1 MPTIKPQK
9 PIFIFG
15 TGRSGTTIFNTMF
28 SEHPN
33 LYWLSQLCDKYPNKP
48 EYNSRLM
55 QMIDF
60 PILGKIL
67 KKKFEASERY
77 SFWDFHCNG
86 FSSIFRDIFS
96 EDVSERNRYK
106 LQKITSQLKTPKRN
120 RLLVKITGWSRI
132 GFLSEIF
139 EDAKFIHVIRDGRA
153 VANSLVNVGFW
164 LGWQGDYKW
173 RWGKLPPN
181 YRKEWEEFEQS
192 FIVLAGIQWKIMMDS
207 YEISKKLVKPE
218 NLLEIKYEELCQ
230 NPIETF
236 KKVVEFSELNWSSD
250 FEKIINGFNV
260 KNTNEKWKKDL
271 DQKQQRDLSQVLE
284 NHLKKYG
291 YL

>member
-1 MPTIKPQK
+1 
-9 PIFIFG
+9 
-15 TGRSGTTIFNTMF
+15 MF

-48 EYNSRLM
+48 QYNTQLM
-55 QMIDF
+55 ELIDY
-60 PILGKIL
+60 PIIGRFL

-86 FSSIFRDIFS
+86 FSSIFRDIYA

-106 LQKITSQLKTPKRN
+106 LQKITSQLKTEKRN
-120 RLLVKITGWSRI
+120 RLLVKITGWSRV

-153 VANSLVNVGFW
+153 VANSLINVNFW

-173 RWGKLPPN
+173 RWGKLPSN
-181 YRKEWEEFEQS
+181 YHKEWEDSEQS

-207 YEISKKLVKPE
+207 YEKSKKLLKPK
-218 NLLEIKYEELCQ
+218 NLLEIKYEELCE

-236 KKVVEFSELNWSSD
+236 KQVVEFSELNWSKD
-250 FEKIINGFNV
+250 FEKVINDFNV
-260 KNTNEKWKKDL
+260 KNTNEKWEKDL
-271 DQKQQRDLSQVLE
+271 NKKQQTDLSQVLE

>member
-1 MPTIKPQK
+1 
-9 PIFIFG
+9 
-15 TGRSGTTIFNTMF
+15 MF

-48 EYNSRLM
+48 QYNTQLM
-55 QMIDF
+55 ELIDY
-60 PILGKIL
+60 PIIGKFL

-86 FSSIFRDIFS
+86 FSSTFRDIYA

-106 LQKITSQLKTPKRN
+106 LLKIISQLKTEKRN
-120 RLLVKITGWSRI
+120 RLLVKITGWSRV

-153 VANSLVNVGFW
+153 VANSLVNVNFW

-173 RWGKLPPN
+173 RWGKLPSN
-181 YRKEWEEFEQS
+181 YRKEWEDSEQS

-207 YEISKKLVKPE
+207 YEISKKLVKKE
-218 NLLEIKYEELCQ
+218 NLLEIKYEDLCE
-230 NPIETF
+230 NPMRIF
-236 KKVVEFSELNWSSD
+236 KMVTEFSELKWSSE
-250 FEKIINGFNV
+250 FEKTINNFSV
-260 KNTNEKWKKDL
+260 RDTNSKWKKDL
-271 DQKQQRDLSQVLE
+271 NKKQQNDLSQALE